1 MVEKGGGQR
10 ERERHTGERNTQ
22 ARSTWPTHIA
32 PTRFLSLAD
41 NRTISLHSLVLS
53 SLPFSTAR
61 TLSSPR
67 TLPRRF
73 APISLSHLPSSP
85 DSLIPPPRRLSHFHV
100 VSRCRPASCTLLPLI
115 YYTCTWYPVASF
127 VRASFSFSPS
137 FSRTLFHT
145 LTPVILRTFSLS
157 VSHTFVSVS
166 SHALLRL
173 PCRFHHRCTLSRFL
187 FSSPKTLPFPRSR
200 STILRAH
207 VEIRHHI
214 LFNED
219 FVSVRFLFLYL
230 YTVLV
235 CFITRNHGVSK
246 CKKTTSARWY

>member
-1 MVEKGGGQR
+1 MAEKGGGQR

-67 TLPRRF
+67 ALPRRS

-100 VSRCRPASCTLLPLI
+100 VSRCRPASCTLLPLVYI
-115 YYTCTWYPVASF
+115 YVVSCG
-127 VRASFSFSPS
+127 
-137 FSRTLFHT
+137 
-145 LTPVILRTFSLS
+145 ILRSCLFFFLSIFFSNIIPHTCARNPPYVFSLRLTHIR
-157 VSHTFVSVS
+157 VCK
-166 SHALLRL
+166 L
-173 PCRFHHRCTLSRFL
+173 PCPSLS
-187 FSSPKTLPFPRSR
+187 PLPLPP
-200 STILRAH
+200 
-207 VEIRHHI
+207 
-214 LFNED
+214 
-219 FVSVRFLFLYL
+219 
-230 YTVLV
+230 
-235 CFITRNHGVSK
+235 
-246 CKKTTSARWY
+246 